1 MTPSNNPNGEPL
13 IYRICDAAGVF
24 HLVAPIDHHHSLD
37 EIDGLAAALAAKANA
52 DDVQT
57 ALEGK
62 QNALTFDTTPTAG
75 STNPVT
81 SGGVKE
87 AIDNHIVSIVTRDD
101 FESGKYAQVFV
112 LANGSVG
119 VQASTGFG
127 VALEVNGSTKW
138 FMIEPDTIDNLIRA
152 SQSPDS
158 TPTLNSDKLVTS
170 GVVKAALDQK
180 VDLSNFSEKVD
191 RLDSFTTSDV
201 EEKINLPTVF
211 DDDHYSTTYIIE
223 NYTSEDRTLDSF
235 FNGGSDYLVCEP
247 NKIIH
252 PDSYVIAK
260 VIKYNNGNTLFFV
273 VVEGIYEM

>member
-13 IYRICDAAGVF
+13 IYRICDAIGVF
-24 HLVAPIDHHHSLD
+24 HLVAPVKHHHSQD
-37 EIDGLAAALAAKANA
+37 EIDGLVAALA
-52 DDVQT
+52 D
-57 ALEGK
+57 K
-62 QNALTFDTTPTAG
+62 QNALTFDSTPTAG

-101 FESGKYAQVFV
+101 FESGKYAQIFV
-112 LANGSVG
+112 VDNGGVG
-119 VQASTGFG
+119 VQTSTGFA
-127 VALEVNGSTKW
+127 VALEVDGHTKW
-138 FMIEPDTIDNLIRA
+138 FMVDPDTIDNLIRA

-170 GVVKAALDQK
+170 GVVNAALDQK
-180 VDLSNFSEKVD
+180 VDLRNFREKVD

-201 EEKINLPTVF
+201 AEKINLQTVF

-235 FNGGSDYLVCEP
+235 FNEGSDYLVCEP